1 MSASTGPLEVPVP
14 LVQGLWRACWD
25 ILGEGNSSSQG
36 GGQRRLGGIQGQD
49 LDVQQGHQ
57 GSRSLP
63 TGCRVP
69 LLSDPSATLMRVS

>member
-25 ILGEGNSSSQG
+25 SLGGGNSSFQG
-36 GGQRRLGGIQGQD
+36 GGQRRLGEIRGQD
-49 LDVQQGHQ
+49 LDGQQGHQ

-63 TGCRVP
+63 RGCRAP
-69 LLSDPSATLMRVS
+69 LLSDPSATWMRVS